1 MLRSR
6 HEPMS
11 WPEFETLPHELGWVY
26 EYFGGAAHIRPSERI
41 VAACCDVARSR
52 LLLAGVPDFQAQTA
66 IMRAVSPHDEERVVE
81 SFRLSFADSVEFC
94 DWDEARFEA
103 YAREA
108 VATHLAGRNGRPLNI
123 SRVMEYD
130 GQIVG
135 AALLLGKAHG
145 VELDMVWVVPQQQRT
160 GIATALLRT
169 ALHDLGRTGETQLHS
184 YYVLAN
190 APSAA
195 WHRRCGFAPEPDLS
209 LARYF
214 LSHTRH
220 ELARR
225 QAQSD
230 STGQCA
236 ALQHQCAHWEAQVRE
251 LEDIAERDG
260 YEAVTPILRR
270 R

>member
-6 HEPMS
+6 HVPMS
-11 WPEFETLPHELGWVY
+11 WAEFETLPHEIGWVY

-52 LLLAGVPDFQAQTA
+52 SLVAGALNSQAPTA
-66 IMRAVSPHDEERVVE
+66 TMRAVSPHDEERLAE

-108 VATHLAGRNGRPLNI
+108 VVAHRAGRNGRPLDI
-123 SRVMEYD
+123 SRVMECD

-135 AALLLGKAHG
+135 AALLLRKAHG
-145 VELDMVWVVPQQQRT
+145 VELDMVWVVPQQQRD
-160 GIATALLRT
+160 GIATALLRA
-169 ALHDLGRTGETQLHS
+169 ALHDLGRAGETQLHS

-190 APSAA
+190 APSTA

-230 STGQCA
+230 STA
-236 ALQHQCAHWEAQVRE
+236 EWTTLQHQCAHWEAQVRE
-251 LEDIAERDG
+251 LEAVAERDG